1 MNSKTREDGRSSLCL
16 HQFDK
21 FCKWRA
27 INHRKRKLCEFA
39 ETCLEKLVKSRWA
52 NLFPASFSQLE
63 PLCRRTSSSSAVGA
77 YIASIAFSCAAS
89 QTSEDWSEYG
99 TGTHIAEAIDDGGRR
114 RPFRLEDIYCSWEKQ
129 DHSCL
134 LATSIGNS
142 LLLVTE
148 FFYTIWHN
156 IDRQLSPQQQR
167 CVQWRCWSLL

>member
-1 MNSKTREDGRSSLCL
+1 MTDHLACISLTNFVNEGRSITGNGNYVNLQKLAWKNS
-16 HQFDK
+16 
-21 FCKWRA
+21 W
-27 INHRKRKLCEFA
+27 NHFGRIYFRRVL
-39 ETCLEKLVKSRWA
+39 
-52 NLFPASFSQLE
+52 ASWNHA
-63 PLCRRTSSSSAVGA
+63 LCRRTSSSSAVGA

-129 DHSCL
+129 DHSCS